1 MKNEYSFEHFQ
12 KRREDIKNRN
22 SKTKKTLLRLFVTT
36 FSIVLF
42 SFLVLAALMSPNLN
56 IPALNDD
63 KDNVSDV
70 SSSDFKSR
78 IDYRLKQI
86 QVDDGTNKMPS
97 STADASKEASAE
109 GGQLQSLLSGAQKM
123 QDGILKVDLSTFDA
137 PQLPSKAP
145 TPPSSTFKN
154 SYPDSE
160 QPAPP
165 RPKALSSQIQ
175 PQQPTSA
182 PYVPKSAQEQAKS
195 YKLLVGNYSSP
206 EEAQGLSDMLSA
218 NSSGKTHI
226 KSYNGIY
233 CVQVGS
239 YSDFTKAQNLANAYR
254 SKNYKVRVVEE

>member
-12 KRREDIKNRN
+12 KRREDIKNRT
-22 SKTKKTLLRLFVTT
+22 SRTKQTVLRLFLTT

-42 SFLVLAALMSPNLN
+42 AFLVLATIMSPHLN

-63 KDNVSDV
+63 KDNVSDT

-86 QVDDGTNKMPS
+86 QVADGTNAMQS
-97 STADASKEASAE
+97 NTMETNKEIPEE
-109 GGQLQSLLSGAQKM
+109 GKLQNMLSGAQKM
-123 QDGILKVDLSTFDA
+123 QDDIIKVDLSTFEA
-137 PQLPSKAP
+137 PQLPNKIAA
-145 TPPSSTFKN
+145 PPSPTFKN
-154 SYPDSE
+154 NSYTSE
-160 QPAPP
+160 QYAPP
-165 RPKALSSQIQ
+165 KPKALSSIQ
-175 PQQPTSA
+175 QTQQQQVPT
-182 PYVPKSAQEQAKS
+182 PYVPKTQLDEAKS

-206 EEAQGLSDMLSA
+206 EEAQNVSDIFSSGSA
-218 NSSGKTHI
+218 GKTHI

-239 YSDFTKAQNLANAYR
+239 YSDFTKAQNIANAYR

>member
-12 KRREDIKNRN
+12 KRREDIRKRN
-22 SKTKKTLLRLFVTT
+22 SHTKKTLLRLFLTT

-42 SFLVLAALMSPNLN
+42 SFLVLATIMSPHLN

-63 KDNVSDV
+63 AENVNDV

-86 QVDDGTNKMPS
+86 QVDDGT
-97 STADASKEASAE
+97 SKPALNDSELNNEKSE
-109 GGQLQSLLSGAQKM
+109 DGKLQTILSGAQKM
-123 QDGILKVDLSTFDA
+123 QDGVIKVDLSTFDT
-137 PQLPSKAP
+137 PQLPNKTSV
-145 TPPSSTFKN
+145 TPSPAFKINN
-154 SYPDSE
+154 SNSE
-160 QPAPP
+160 QYGPP
-165 RPKALSSQIQ
+165 RPKVVSSQTQ
-175 PQQPTSA
+175 PQQQAPV
-182 PYVPKSAQEQAKS
+182 PYVPKSQQEQTKS

-206 EEAQGLSDMLSA
+206 EEAQNVSDIFSA
-218 NSSGKTHI
+218 SSSSGKTYI

-239 YSDFTKAQNLANAYR
+239 YSDFTKAQNIANAYR

>member
-22 SKTKKTLLRLFVTT
+22 SRTKQTLLRLFLTT

-63 KDNVSDV
+63 DTENVNDV

-86 QVDDGTNKMPS
+86 QVDDGTNKMPQNGLEA
-97 STADASKEASAE
+97 TKENAE
-109 GGQLQSLLSGAQKM
+109 EGKLQSILSGAQKV
-123 QDGILKVDLSTFDA
+123 QDGIIKVDLSTFDT
-137 PQLPSKAP
+137 PQLPAKTS
-145 TPPSSTFKN
+145 TPPSASFKN
-154 SYPDSE
+154 NSSTAE
-160 QPAPP
+160 QYAPP
-165 RPKALSSQIQ
+165 KPKAVASQS
-175 PQQPTSA
+175 PQQQTPT
-182 PYVPKSAQEQAKS
+182 PYVPKSQLEQAKS

-206 EEAQGLSDMLSA
+206 EEAQAISDMFSTTSSA
-218 NSSGKTHI
+218 GKTHI

-239 YSDFTKAQNLANAYR
+239 YSDFTKAQNIANAYR